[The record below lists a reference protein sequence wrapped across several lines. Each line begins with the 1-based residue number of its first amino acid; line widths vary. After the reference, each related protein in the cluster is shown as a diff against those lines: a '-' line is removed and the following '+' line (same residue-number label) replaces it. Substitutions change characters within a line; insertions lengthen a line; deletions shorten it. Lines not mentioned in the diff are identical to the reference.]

1 MRISVIIPVYNG
13 ATFIEGAIQNILSQT
28 LQPQEIIVV
37 DDGSTDGTAE
47 IVNQFP
53 QVTYLYQNNQGPSAA
68 RNIGIASAKGD
79 LISFLDCDDLYP
91 SNKLQLLYN
100 YFTEDTDL
108 KAVVGTFQYFFDTE
122 NDKAGYS
129 EIHEGNIAN
138 HVLVGAGLFKKTIFS
153 AVGNFDEK
161 LLYSEDFDWYQRLYA
176 SKEKFI
182 KIDDCCLL
190 YRRHANNYTNSKKG
204 VQKGFL
210 QALHKAMALKK
221 ERQNG

>member
-1 MRISVIIPVYNG
+1 MFNG
-13 ATFIEGAIQNILSQT
+13 AAFIEGAIKNILSQT
-28 LQPQEIIVV
+28 LQPYEIIVV
-37 DDGSTDGTAE
+37 DDGSTDNSAE
-47 IVNQFP
+47 IVKRFP

-68 RNIGIASAKGD
+68 RNAGISAAKGD
-79 LISFLDCDDLYP
+79 LISFLDCDDVYP
-91 SNKLQLLYN
+91 ANKLQLLHEH
-100 YFTEDTDL
+100 FLAATDL
-108 KAVVGTFQYFFDTE
+108 SAVIGTFQYFFDTA
-122 NDKAGYS
+122 NDKLGYS

-138 HVLVGAGLFKKTIFS
+138 HVLVGAGMFKKSLFS
-153 AVGNFDEK
+153 VIGNFDEK

-221 ERQNG
+221 EQQNG